1 MLAGLLIQTGK
12 KPTPSQPS
20 VPLFT
25 SETGVS
31 AQRIIIYVSMNR
43 VRHSCRTD
51 TDAQSHV
58 SRVYHY
64 LRQHEQSTASV
75 QDWGNPNLFPS

>member
-20 VPLFT
+20 VPLVT

-31 AQRIIIYVSMNR
+31 AQRIIIYVSMSR
-43 VRHSCRTD
+43 VRHPCRTGE
-51 TDAQSHV
+51 TQIS
-58 SRVYHY
+58 SRRNYRY
-64 LRQHEQSTASV
+64 LRQPEQSTAFM
-75 QDWGNPNLFPS
+75 QD